1 MINLKAAIRMYGC
14 FFNKEQAPCRKKKD
28 VKSVICN
35 EIDQK
40 IIMRIYICL
49 SFRFIL
55 IEIRKTKGGWNVDK

>member
-1 MINLKAAIRMYGC
+1 MAAFSIK
-14 FFNKEQAPCRKKKD
+14 NKHSAEKKKD

-49 SFRFIL
+49 SIRFIL
-55 IEIRKTKGGWNVDK
+55 IENHKTKGGWKVETL